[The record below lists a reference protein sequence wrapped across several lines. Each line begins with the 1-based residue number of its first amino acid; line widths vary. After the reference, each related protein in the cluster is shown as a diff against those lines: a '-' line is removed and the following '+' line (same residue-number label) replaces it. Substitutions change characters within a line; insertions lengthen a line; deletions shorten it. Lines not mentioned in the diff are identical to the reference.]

1 MRGLEFYRTAHFG
14 VCIHINSFAQIFEH
28 FYVKET
34 ALDVWDASLNKTIKK
49 KIPATM
55 EFMFSTRIWASCH
68 IFFPRDSVINRHH
81 QEPVYWTILIPTC
94 HSYYYFIYLFG
105 CAGFWLWHTGS
116 SVFVAAYRIFSF
128 GMQTLSCGMWD
139 LVSWPGIEPWPP
151 ALGG

>member
-49 KIPATM
+49 KFLPPWSLCSQLESEQAATY
-55 EFMFSTRIWASCH
+55 
-68 IFFPRDSVINRHH
+68 FFPRDSVINRHH

-139 LVSWPGIEPWPP
+139 LVP
-151 ALGG
+151 